1 MRRAGITALV
11 VAVLLGALHA
21 FGRWYAAR
29 PLPGPPVQVS
39 QWIRDGGL
47 ARRDR

>member
-11 VAVLLGALHA
+11 VAALLGVVELA
-21 FGRWYAAR
+21 GRWYAPR
-29 PLPGPPVQVS
+29 PLPGLPVQVAP
-39 QWIRDGGL
+39 WIRDGGL